1 MLCRYLIII
10 YYKLALSFKFKINFV
25 LIKVWRLHDYVLFI
39 YFNSFFLFVN
49 ICRFNIIVTTYNNRD
64 WFEPYK

>member
-1 MLCRYLIII
+1 MLCGYLIII

-25 LIKVWRLHDYVLFI
+25 LINVWRLHDYVLFI

-49 ICRFNIIVTTYNNRD
+49 IRRFYIIVTTYNNRD